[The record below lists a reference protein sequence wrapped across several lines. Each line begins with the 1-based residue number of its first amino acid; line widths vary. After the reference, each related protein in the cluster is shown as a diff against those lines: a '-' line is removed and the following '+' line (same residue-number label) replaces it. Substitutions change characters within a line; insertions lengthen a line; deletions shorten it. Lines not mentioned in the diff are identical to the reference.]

1 MPKHYVLWLITLTNK
16 KFKLLLKT
24 KTRSKLMNFNILK
37 MLNLKDKLVLRPTNK
52 MTKKYQIHNSRLI
65 ILIKLVM
72 IVIFKIK

>member
-1 MPKHYVLWLITLTNK
+1 
-16 KFKLLLKT
+16 
-24 KTRSKLMNFNILK
+24 

-72 IVIFKIK
+72 IVIFNLKKILNMKIEITNKKY